1 MTRTKIDIKDD
12 NIIINQG
19 VRKIQINISNQKLTE
34 CNFESSITI
43 IRESNKILIHAY
55 PILTYLGAYCDF
67 KDSAFCILMP
77 ANTLWETWGYIDFDK
92 NNIDIYEINGGKNNV
107 VISLTC
113 DILIDMMFGHGFFV
127 NVKDY
132 INDAIFEAL
141 NINIYQYNSAK
152 EKLKKINTEINDFV
166 NGNKNLKS
174 LIDVLDNTA
183 SIEKDIIK
191 EIIFPILENRV
202 PDLKWNYSKS
212 IQFGRYE
219 EAKQFA
225 NEIYDNSKVKLQGEN
240 ITDFLELIDIALL
253 FVDIYET
260 SLSLSKYNEDI
271 KYLLKSVFSE
281 DTVKYLGISENEYFY
296 CARSISNIISSK
308 ENINRYSL
316 GVKISEFIIDKTT
329 TWVNQGVLK
338 AFIGKSAGSIS
349 LAYELSKIIVEN
361 LIFKNTIKAFS
372 ADLKAM
378 FLSELQQNI
387 YYV

>member
-1 MTRTKIDIKDD
+1 LTRTKIDIKDD

-202 PDLKWNYSKS
+202 PDLKWN
-212 IQFGRYE
+212 
-219 EAKQFA
+219 
-225 NEIYDNSKVKLQGEN
+225 
-240 ITDFLELIDIALL
+240 
-253 FVDIYET
+253 
-260 SLSLSKYNEDI
+260 
-271 KYLLKSVFSE
+271 
-281 DTVKYLGISENEYFY
+281 
-296 CARSISNIISSK
+296 
-308 ENINRYSL
+308 
-316 GVKISEFIIDKTT
+316 
-329 TWVNQGVLK
+329 
-338 AFIGKSAGSIS
+338 
-349 LAYELSKIIVEN
+349 
-361 LIFKNTIKAFS
+361 
-372 ADLKAM
+372 
-378 FLSELQQNI
+378 
-387 YYV
+387 